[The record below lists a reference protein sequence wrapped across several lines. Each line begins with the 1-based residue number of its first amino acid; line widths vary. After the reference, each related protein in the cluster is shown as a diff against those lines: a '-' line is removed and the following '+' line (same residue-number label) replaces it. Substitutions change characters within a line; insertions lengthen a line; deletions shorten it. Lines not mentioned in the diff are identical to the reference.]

1 MVTPEKQKLYEKQAD
16 IVKGFAHALRIAIL
30 DFVKDGEKCVCDI
43 AEQVGAEQ
51 SNVSRHLALMVSSGV
66 LVSRKQVVRE
76 NQCSANFQ
84 CKRCGKLSKCQ
95 LPEAETER
103 QDG

>member
-1 MVTPEKQKLYEKQAD
+1 MNRRNFIDKAGRGILLGGLV
-16 IVKGFAHALRIAIL
+16 IV
-30 DFVKDGEKCVCDI
+30 
-43 AEQVGAEQ
+43 
-51 SNVSRHLALMVSSGV
+51 SGI

-84 CKRCGKLSKCQ
+84 CKSCGKISKCQ